1 MALRIGLPMWA
12 LPEWQHG
19 FFTQD
24 AGSADFL
31 KQYAS
36 VFTTV
41 EGNTTFYS
49 IPTEASVIAW
59 RKSVPAVFR
68 FCFKMPKSITHDAK
82 LQRCDALLS
91 AFIERMKPLKDVMGP
106 LMIQLPPSFDGRSLP
121 HLESF
126 IKKLPIIFNY
136 AVEPRHS
143 DFFDGGAYQQG
154 FQALLA
160 KYRIEQV
167 VFDSRALFACDDTHT
182 SIVEAKAKKPNFP
195 LPEVTVHKQV
205 IIRFVGGSD
214 ADENA
219 AYFAEY
225 VDKIR
230 HWLAAGK
237 QVYLLLHMANNHY
250 APALAK
256 QLYAQL
262 QVAMPELADLP
273 LWPVERESNDGQML
287 LF

>member
-19 FFTQD
+19 FFTRD

-49 IPTEASVIAW
+49 IPTEASVLAW
-59 RKSVPAVFR
+59 QKSVPALFR
-68 FCFKMPKSITHDAK
+68 FCFKLPKSITHDAK
-82 LQRCDALLS
+82 LQRCDALLA
-91 AFIERMKPLKDVMGP
+91 AFIERIKPLKEVMGP
-106 LMIQLPPSFDGRSLP
+106 LIIQLPPTFDGRSLP
-121 HLESF
+121 SLESF
-126 IKKLPIIFNY
+126 VKKLPVMFSY
-136 AVEPRHS
+136 AIEPRHS
-143 DFFDGGAYQQG
+143 DFFPEGAYQQD
-154 FQALLA
+154 FQQLLL
-160 KYRIEQV
+160 KYRLEQV
-167 VFDSRALFACDDTHT
+167 VFDSRALFACDDDHA

-195 LPEVTVHKQV
+195 LPTITVHKQV
-205 IIRFVGGSD
+205 IIRFIGGSD
-214 ADENA
+214 AAQNA
-219 AYFAEY
+219 IYFADY
-225 VDKIR
+225 VDKVR

-237 QVYLLLHMANNHY
+237 QVYLMLHMANNQH

-262 QVAMPELADLP
+262 QQSMPNLPDLP
-273 LWPVERESNDGQML
+273 LWPAERESNDGQML